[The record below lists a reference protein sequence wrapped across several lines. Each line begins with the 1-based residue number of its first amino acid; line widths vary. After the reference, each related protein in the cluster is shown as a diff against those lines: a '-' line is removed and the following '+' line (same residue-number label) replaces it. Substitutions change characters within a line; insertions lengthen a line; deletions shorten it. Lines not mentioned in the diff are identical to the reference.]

1 MSLTEIDFKI
11 LKKQLLEFEKRLEE
25 VETEVKILSA
35 YVDTQLMKKYYP
47 SVQADLSKALKP
59 FGAIGER
66 SKALGE
72 IPCYFESLSEEDK
85 LKPMSV
91 VCYCK
96 RCTARSTI

>member
-1 MSLTEIDFKI
+1 MSLTEVDFQI

-25 VETEVKILSA
+25 VETEIKILSA
-35 YVDTQLMKKYYP
+35 YVDQQLMKKYYP
-47 SVQADLSKALKP
+47 NVQAEFNKT
-59 FGAIGER
+59 
-66 SKALGE
+66 LGE

-96 RCTARSTI
+96 RCSARSTM